1 MAKKRTVSPFFG
13 KRHQRL
19 EARAAS
25 TTNLLEAIRI
35 RAFIRLDLKHLR
47 KAGGAA

>member
-1 MAKKRTVSPFFG
+1 MAKKRTLSPFYG

-25 TTNLLEAIRI
+25 TMNLLEAIRI
-35 RAFIRLDLKHLR
+35 RTFIRLDLKHLR
-47 KAGGAA
+47 KSA